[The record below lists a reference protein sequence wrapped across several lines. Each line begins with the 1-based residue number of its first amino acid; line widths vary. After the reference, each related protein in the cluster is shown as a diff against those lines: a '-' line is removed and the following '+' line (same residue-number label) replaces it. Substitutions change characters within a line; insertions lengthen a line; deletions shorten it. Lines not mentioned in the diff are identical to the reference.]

1 MVPLRIPA
9 SSASGFHWL
18 LDLVVLREL
27 KRWYVIVGG
36 EVADRGDC
44 ETGEQGI
51 RKAWWEPLV
60 LVLVVYG
67 QVLVID

>member
-1 MVPLRIPA
+1 ML
-9 SSASGFHWL
+9 
-18 LDLVVLREL
+18 LREL
-27 KRWYVIVGG
+27 KRRYVIVGG

-44 ETGEQGI
+44 ETGEQRI
-51 RKAWWEPLV
+51 RKARWEPLV